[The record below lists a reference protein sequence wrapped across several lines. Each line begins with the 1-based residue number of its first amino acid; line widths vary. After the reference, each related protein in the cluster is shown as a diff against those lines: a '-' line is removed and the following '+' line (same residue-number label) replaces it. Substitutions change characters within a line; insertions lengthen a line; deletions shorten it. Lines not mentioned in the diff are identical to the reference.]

1 MNWRKW
7 CGDAIIV
14 PVNAGIIGERHSNLK
29 EDQKIMKRRKK
40 EKKGE
45 SLLY

>member
-1 MNWRKW
+1 MNWREW

-29 EDQKIMKRRKK
+29 EDQKIMKRRK
-40 EKKGE
+40 GE